1 MSRME
6 EWPLDDITPDEIADV
21 VKEVE
26 WLETN
31 DPIPHEE
38 ILSEFGLT
46 TEDWE
51 KLTGEAE

>member
-6 EWPLDDITPDEIADV
+6 EWPLEDITPDEIADV

-26 WLETN
+26 WLEHN

-46 TEDWE
+46 TADWE
-51 KLTGEAE
+51 KLTDEAE